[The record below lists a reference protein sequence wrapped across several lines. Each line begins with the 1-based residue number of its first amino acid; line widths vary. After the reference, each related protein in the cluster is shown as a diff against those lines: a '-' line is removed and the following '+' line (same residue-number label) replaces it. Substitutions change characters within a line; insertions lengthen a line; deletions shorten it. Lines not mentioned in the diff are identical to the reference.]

1 MQELSRAALYEL
13 VWSKPMTEI
22 ARDLNV
28 RDQHVA
34 VACDLFDIVR
44 PRAGH
49 WQKVGHGKPVEK
61 GALSTTVFSADEI
74 VPVGV

>member
-1 MQELSRAALYEL
+1 MPELSRAALYDL

-22 ARDLNV
+22 ARALSV

-34 VACDLFDIVR
+34 MACDLFDIAR

-49 WQKVGHGKPVEK
+49 WQKVGYGKPVEQA
-61 GALSTTVFSADEI
+61 ALSTTVFSADEI
-74 VPVGV
+74 VSIGV